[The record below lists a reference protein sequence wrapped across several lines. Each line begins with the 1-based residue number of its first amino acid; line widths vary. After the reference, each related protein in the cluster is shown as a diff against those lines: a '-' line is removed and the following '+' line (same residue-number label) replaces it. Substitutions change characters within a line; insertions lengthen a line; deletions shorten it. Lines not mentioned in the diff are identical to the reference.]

1 MDIPLLETPQS
12 LFVINKDLIADQQA
26 FRLDQVLQN
35 DASVQKQTNFLGA
48 YSSYQIR
55 GFNLNNASNYL
66 RDGRTHF
73 HWSPPPVEV
82 LERIEILKGPSSVLY
97 GTMAPGG
104 LINMLSKRP
113 TLERYTSFKTTVG
126 TDSLMHFHIDHGG
139 PASND
144 GSIRYR
150 INGVYEDSESFREYA
165 NGKVFST
172 ERSTVAAT
180 VEWDLAPQTQF
191 RINADATNDN
201 RPQDLGLVNLTGNF
215 SKQSYDLIYSQPWT
229 HYNVDVWNI
238 HVELSHRFSESLQL
252 KSGYSLQ
259 DFKRDRFDNQ
269 AAGELEA
276 NGNLRIRARRR
287 INQQKYGTAY
297 VDINGQFSTGSF
309 EHQYLLGLERTL
321 TDSISNET
329 SRNESFTINI
339 YHPEILPNPHIP
351 TRPEDRLGGTDRCGI
366 YFQDMISI
374 DESWRI
380 LIGGRYDDYQT
391 DSTNESGA
399 GVFDYSVDEFTPR
412 LGVLYYFPGI
422 QLSSYASF
430 SRSFEPNAPVGAE
443 YANSGQA
450 LEPTLGEM
458 YELGAK
464 WEIVGGRLLLTAAVF
479 IIDREN
485 SPIENLLTQRI
496 EQQGLQRHEG
506 FEFSVQGLVGEHLRL
521 SGSATYLDAQFKQ
534 DDDPAIVGNTPSG
547 VPEWAFRAHLNIWR
561 I

>member
-329 SRNESFTINI
+329 SRNESFTIKA
-339 YHPEILPNPHIP
+339 
-351 TRPEDRLGGTDRCGI
+351 
-366 YFQDMISI
+366 S
-374 DESWRI
+374 
-380 LIGGRYDDYQT
+380 LI
-391 DSTNESGA
+391 
-399 GVFDYSVDEFTPR
+399 
-412 LGVLYYFPGI
+412 
-422 QLSSYASF
+422 
-430 SRSFEPNAPVGAE
+430 
-443 YANSGQA
+443 NS
-450 LEPTLGEM
+450 
-458 YELGAK
+458 
-464 WEIVGGRLLLTAAVF
+464 
-479 IIDREN
+479 
-485 SPIENLLTQRI
+485 
-496 EQQGLQRHEG
+496 
-506 FEFSVQGLVGEHLRL
+506 
-521 SGSATYLDAQFKQ
+521 
-534 DDDPAIVGNTPSG
+534 
-547 VPEWAFRAHLNIWR
+547 
-561 I
+561 